1 MPELRPSLVSAPDRS
16 RKPVFRWVCLRLRIA
31 GVPDPAA
38 QTTDAVL
45 AGRCCLVAVSPQ
57 VEMAPPVALVQ
68 LLQLDAVAHAR
79 RLLAG
84 PCATRLDG
92 LPMWPCGSGSAREE
106 ALGSGKG
113 TAEAPAWHR
122 HCSPARPSPTR
133 RRAAAGLPWLGACL
147 PAANLKFKHRP
158 GAAEAVSGWRCG
170 RRGKLLDHQT

>member
-1 MPELRPSLVSAPDRS
+1 MGLFEVTNSWCSGL
-16 RKPVFRWVCLRLRIA
+16 A
-31 GVPDPAA
+31 G

-106 ALGSGKG
+106 ALGSGKALLKLQPG
-113 TAEAPAWHR
+113 TATAAQRGPAQ
-122 HCSPARPSPTR
+122 
-133 RRAAAGLPWLGACL
+133 RAAYRGLERAYR
-147 PAANLKFKHRP
+147 RP
-158 GAAEAVSGWRCG
+158 
-170 RRGKLLDHQT
+170 T